1 MRPPAELPDEYWYY
15 FVQRLWGV
23 VIEFRTFSVLIFR
36 ELVHC
41 VLLFIFCP

>member
-1 MRPPAELPDEYWYY
+1 MRPRAKLLYKYWYY

-23 VIEFRTFSVLIFR
+23 VLEFRTFSVVIFR
-36 ELVHC
+36 ELAHC